1 MAKAGEITPHWYLI
15 DARNEVLGRAAV
27 RIAMILMGKHRPTYT
42 AHIDTGDF
50 VVVINAAEVQA
61 TGAKDQKK
69 IYQWYTGWPS
79 GRKTRTLEQM
89 RESRPEDIVRLAVR
103 RMLPKSARGKLLI
116 LASYNFRGDF
126 NSPEAIRAEV
136 RRDGTVLDHMR
147 LHATGVPSFYSAHG
161 TVTLIDALPATRGSH
176 VYELFLQSELSPR
189 QLPISAGQISVIPLE

>member
-50 VVVINAAEVQA
+50 VVVINAAEIQA
-61 TGAKDQKK
+61 TGAKDEKK

-89 RESRPEDIVRLAVR
+89 RATRPEDIVRLAVR
-103 RMLPKSARGKLLI
+103 RMLPKSRMGRHMLKKLKVY
-116 LASYNFRGDF
+116 AGSEHRHAAQK
-126 NSPEAIRAEV
+126 PEPLNLGTG
-136 RRDGTVLDHMR
+136 RD
-147 LHATGVPSFYSAHG
+147 
-161 TVTLIDALPATRGSH
+161 
-176 VYELFLQSELSPR
+176 PR
-189 QLPISAGQISVIPLE
+189 

>member
-61 TGAKDQKK
+61 TGAKDEKK

-89 RESRPEDIVRLAVR
+89 RAKRPEDIVRLAVR
-103 RMLPKSARGKLLI
+103 RMLPKSRMGRHMLKKLKVYAGSEHRHAAQKPEPLNLGTGRDAR
-116 LASYNFRGDF
+116 
-126 NSPEAIRAEV
+126 
-136 RRDGTVLDHMR
+136 
-147 LHATGVPSFYSAHG
+147 
-161 TVTLIDALPATRGSH
+161 
-176 VYELFLQSELSPR
+176 
-189 QLPISAGQISVIPLE
+189 

>member
-15 DARNEVLGRAAV
+15 DAKNEVLGRAAV

-61 TGAKDQKK
+61 TGAKDEKK

-89 RESRPEDIVRLAVR
+89 RDSRPEDIVRLAVR
-103 RMLPKSARGKLLI
+103 RMLPKSRMGRHMLKKLKI
-116 LASYNFRGDF
+116 YAGSEHRHAAQK
-126 NSPEAIRAEV
+126 PEPLNL
-136 RRDGTVLDHMR
+136 GTGR
-147 LHATGVPSFYSAHG
+147 NA
-161 TVTLIDALPATRGSH
+161 
-176 VYELFLQSELSPR
+176 
-189 QLPISAGQISVIPLE
+189 